1 MLKPWPWVASK
12 SPKVITKEG
21 LPMKAAEEGRSNLG
35 QENVTGHGGSQT
47 DQVMSILINLKNKKP
62 RVRH

>member
-35 QENVTGHGGSQT
+35 QENVTGHGGS
-47 DQVMSILINLKNKKP
+47 
-62 RVRH
+62 